1 MSELFI
7 YLKKRLAVIVLVS
20 MLTASSLWVAHNT
33 FFRHRSEEGTSIVI
47 RIAHKVTDKNVQRA
61 FRVIADEYEKFNP
74 GVKVEPILIAEKAY
88 QQWITTQCIGK
99 TVPDIVQMGGYYTQT
114 WQSLA
119 SRYMIPLS
127 SHVNRPN
134 PYNKNTDLEGLQWRQ
149 TYLDNMKSGYWDHLT
164 EYYTIPLTV
173 ETIRIYYN
181 KTLMKE
187 ITGSDQPP
195 ENYTDFI
202 GVCEQIKE
210 YAQAE
215 EKKLFPFAVD
225 DTTIYTI
232 LYRYYGSLT
241 EGMVD
246 KYDPCYW
253 ASPRVECT
261 LYGLYTDTFTF
272 KHRQIKAAF
281 EIVKNILN
289 YSQPGFTSSDSSQ
302 ARFLFIQENSAMI
315 VGNVRDAKV
324 YADSADFEIG
334 VFDFPLP
341 RKDHPVYGDFV
352 ETQMSESQVPTI
364 HFSITQ
370 NCPHPEQA
378 IDFMMFC
385 TSQKYN
391 ELFNQL
397 VYWYPPIKGAKP
409 LELVAEFEPH
419 PVGAGSRVMS
429 FEINMP
435 QVSLWFRQEFP
446 RYLSGEVNYE
456 DFAEGLE
463 KMWLTRGKE
472 DFVLLDKTY
481 QRMLVR
487 SRYNIAVEQSK
498 MLFDEAGDVNVGGL
512 VGSCSP
518 YQLSVEVLN
527 VMQHSIDARR
537 YTWYHLQRGNYQFP

>member
-1 MSELFI
+1 MNDLWI
-7 YLKKRLAVIVLVS
+7 YLKKRLAVFVLLA
-20 MLTASSLWVAHNT
+20 MLIASSAWVAYNT
-33 FFRHRSEEGTSIVI
+33 FLRHRTEDGNSIVI
-47 RIAHKVTDKNVQRA
+47 RIAHKVTDKNVQKA
-61 FRVIADEYEKFNP
+61 FQVIADEYEKRNP
-74 GVKVEPILIAEKAY
+74 GVKIEPLLIAEKAY
-88 QQWITTQCIGK
+88 QQWITTQCLGK

-119 SRYMIPLS
+119 SRYMVPLS
-127 SHVNRPN
+127 SYVNRTN
-134 PYNKNTDLEGLQWRQ
+134 PYNKNTPLEGIQWRQ

-181 KTLMKE
+181 KSLLRR
-187 ITGSDQPP
+187 ITGSGLPP
-195 ENYTDFI
+195 ENYSDFI
-202 GVCEQIKE
+202 NICERINQ
-210 YAQAE
+210 YADTHQE
-215 EKKLFPFAVD
+215 RLFPLAVD
-225 DTTIYTI
+225 DTSIYTI
-232 LYRYYGSLT
+232 LYRYYGALAD
-241 EGMVD
+241 GIVD
-246 KYDPCYW
+246 KYDACYW
-253 ASPRVECT
+253 ASARTECT
-261 LYGLYTDTFTF
+261 LYGLYTNTFTF
-272 KHRQIKAAF
+272 QHEKIKAAF
-281 EIVKNILN
+281 EVVRNILSF
-289 YSQPGFTSSDSSQ
+289 SQPGFISSDSAQ
-302 ARFLFIQENSAMI
+302 ARFLFIQQNAAMI

-341 RKDHPVYGDFV
+341 CKDHPLYGDFV

-364 HFSITQ
+364 HFSISQ
-370 NCPHPEQA
+370 NSPNPEQA

-385 TSQKYN
+385 TSQKFN

-409 LELVAEFEPH
+409 LPLVAEFEPH
-419 PVGAGSRVMS
+419 PVGAGARIMP
-429 FEINMP
+429 FESNLP

-446 RYLSGEVNYE
+446 RYLTGEIEYE
-456 DFAEGLE
+456 TFAQNLE
-463 KMWLTRGKE
+463 KIWLTRGKE
-472 DFVLLDKTY
+472 DFVMLDKTY

-498 MLFDEAGDVNVGGL
+498 MLFEEAGDVNVGGL

-537 YTWYHLQRGNYQFP
+537 YTWYHLQQGSYTFP